1 MTPVQSNVSLVTG
14 HHFNLV
20 MMHTLYLIH
29 ILLSISASKWPIE
42 HQEDLVFGYK
52 NIKTI
57 KNIFIPK
64 GAVYA
69 KVRKKV
75 GDEEQIYHLLGLHLF
90 VS

>member
-1 MTPVQSNVSLVTG
+1 
-14 HHFNLV
+14 
-20 MMHTLYLIH
+20 MMHTFYLIH
-29 ILLSISASKWPIE
+29 TLLSISASKWPIE

-69 KVRKKV
+69 RVRKKV
-75 GDEEQIYHLLGLHLF
+75 GDEEQIYHLVGLHLF